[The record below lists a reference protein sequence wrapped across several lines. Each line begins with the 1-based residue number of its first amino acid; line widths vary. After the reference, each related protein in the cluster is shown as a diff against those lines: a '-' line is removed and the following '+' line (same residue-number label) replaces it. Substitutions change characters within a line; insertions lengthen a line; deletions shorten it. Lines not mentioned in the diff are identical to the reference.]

1 MTLTGTLSIQVD
13 CSTSV
18 QENMK
23 LTQNRKRLDSV
34 KREYGRYNA
43 VDVVEDA
50 IKQVVDGK
58 LVF

>member
-1 MTLTGTLSIQVD
+1 
-13 CSTSV
+13 
-18 QENMK
+18 MK

>member
-1 MTLTGTLSIQVD
+1 MTLTGMLSIQVD